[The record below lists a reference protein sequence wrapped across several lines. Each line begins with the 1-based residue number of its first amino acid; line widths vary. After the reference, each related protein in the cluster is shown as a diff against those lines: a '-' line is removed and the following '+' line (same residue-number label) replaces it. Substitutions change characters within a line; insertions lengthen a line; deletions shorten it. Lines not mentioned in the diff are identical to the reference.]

1 MDPGPGCCGSRP
13 FCCIG
18 IPEAV
23 QAAEPK
29 TALEGIYVENI
40 SVGGMT
46 EEEIT
51 QAVNAKVEELKNST
65 IQLNAG
71 NQSIQVT
78 AGDLGLTYTN
88 TDIACQA
95 LFAGQ
100 RGNVLER
107 FRVQRHL
114 EETGPEVLEL
124 QFSVDA
130 EAVRSVIE
138 NQAAAMNTEAVDASL
153 TLEDGSFVVHEGQDG
168 YVINADA
175 SVEKVVNYMS
185 EEWHGGTAALCWLP
199 MWMRRRATRNSLPW
213 FMILWEA
220 AVPTIPAAIPTGNR
234 TSGEER
240 N

>member
-1 MDPGPGCCGSRP
+1 MKKKWIRGLAAAAVGL
-13 FCCIG
+13 FAAFG

-23 QAAEPK
+23 QAAEPE

-100 RGNVLER
+100 RGNVL
-107 FRVQRHL
+107 
-114 EETGPEVLEL
+114 
-124 QFSVDA
+124 
-130 EAVRSVIE
+130 
-138 NQAAAMNTEAVDASL
+138 
-153 TLEDGSFVVHEGQDG
+153 
-168 YVINADA
+168 
-175 SVEKVVNYMS
+175 
-185 EEWHGGTAALCWLP
+185 
-199 MWMRRRATRNSLPW
+199 
-213 FMILWEA
+213 
-220 AVPTIPAAIPTGNR
+220 
-234 TSGEER
+234 
-240 N
+240 